1 MERQFETM
9 NTYIMLAKKIISKFG
24 PSFYPGLSKEMLNN
38 DEAVSDIATAIMNAD
53 WKYDPLKPTLSG
65 QKKTLYSYRNQCGLW
80 AMKTYVTNKYKNSKK
95 KISLDFSIDNQPA
108 IVNNVIDHKNQS
120 PAKIIENLETQNNL
134 SADIQNLLS
143 ISPISDKQKDQI
155 KLYYLQGMTLSQIGK
170 KYKISREAV
179 RQNIKRGLCIIKK
192 YDKVTH

>member
-1 MERQFETM
+1 
-9 NTYIMLAKKIISKFG
+9 
-24 PSFYPGLSKEMLNN
+24 
-38 DEAVSDIATAIMNAD
+38 
-53 WKYDPLKPTLSG
+53 
-65 QKKTLYSYRNQCGLW
+65 
-80 AMKTYVTNKYKNSKK
+80 MKTYVTNKYKNSKK
-95 KISLDFSIDNQPA
+95 KISLDFSIDNQSA